1 MSALLVIRGLSKRFG
16 THQVLGSVDMSV
28 ERGETVVI
36 IGPSGS
42 GKSTLLRCVN
52 RLEEP
57 SGGTVLFE
65 DEPVVA
71 GPGLRAQRARMGM
84 VFQHFNLFSHMTVL
98 GNIIEAP
105 IQVLGLAREEAIT
118 RGRRLLD
125 RVGLAD
131 KADSYPA
138 RLSGGQKQRVA
149 IARCLAME
157 PKLLLLDE
165 ITSALDPELVGEVLQ
180 VIRSLSGQ
188 GMTMMIVTHEMGF
201 AREVADRIVFIDGG
215 QILEQGA
222 PDDVLVRPATERL
235 RRFLSAVLN
244 RTPLEPMDE
253 ANARDE

>member
-1 MSALLVIRGLSKRFG
+1 MSELLVIRGLSKRFG
-16 THQVLGSVDMSV
+16 IHLVLDSVDLLV
-28 ERGETVVI
+28 ERGETVAI

-57 SGGTVLFE
+57 CGGTVLFE
-65 DEPVVA
+65 GEPVVA
-71 GPGLRAQRARMGM
+71 GPHLRAQRARMGM

-105 IQVLGLAREEAIT
+105 IQVLGLSREEAVA
-118 RGRRLLD
+118 RGRRLLE

-131 KADSYPA
+131 KADSIPA

-180 VIRSLSGQ
+180 VIRTLAEQ

-201 AREVADRIVFIDGG
+201 AHEVADRIAFMDGG
-215 QILEQGA
+215 HIAEEG
-222 PDDVLVRPATERL
+222 PPEEILVRPTTVRL

-244 RTPLEPMDE
+244 RTPLEPLETDF
-253 ANARDE
+253 AT